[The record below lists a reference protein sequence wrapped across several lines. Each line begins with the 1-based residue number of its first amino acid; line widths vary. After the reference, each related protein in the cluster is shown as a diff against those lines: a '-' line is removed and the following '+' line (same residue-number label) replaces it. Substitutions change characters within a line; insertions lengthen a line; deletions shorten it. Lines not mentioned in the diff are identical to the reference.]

1 MTSIFDKLEHE
12 AETLGHGIVQAAER
26 AEHDIT
32 SHLPHPG
39 YHAPESAL
47 RSASTGGT
55 PMSVITDVRNDL
67 EAFGAKAEAYANDA
81 ADWAQN
87 KLPAASAWLDKA
99 AANPA
104 VDAVLNAVHLSP
116 DALSVI
122 AGLVTKMDAEIAQ
135 LQEAA
140 ASAQAAVAEPVADG
154 ADEAGAPVAA
164 PDAQPQTG
172 VAV

>member
-1 MTSIFDKLEHE
+1 MTSIFDRLEDE
-12 AETLGHGIVQAAER
+12 RERLGHGIVQRAEAAEHVIASR
-26 AEHDIT
+26 LRQH
-32 SHLPHPG
+32 G
-39 YHAPESAL
+39 YHGGHEPAQAAPQED
-47 RSASTGGT
+47 
-55 PMSVITDVRNDL
+55 PMSVITDVKNDL
-67 EAFGAKAEAYANDA
+67 EAFGASAKQYAEDA
-81 ADWAQN
+81 ADWAEN
-87 KLPAASAWLDKA
+87 KLPAASAWLEQA

-140 ASAQAAVAEPVADG
+140 AKAEAAAQPPADG
-154 ADEAGAPVAA
+154 AETAGDGAGAPD
-164 PDAQPQTG
+164 PQPQTG